1 MIQRLRRLGTTLA
14 LVLAIG
20 LAAAPASAQVEE
32 SLSAYTGANAE
43 GYMMPLRDALA
54 SGLSD
59 GLFTSGHIPQAKPY
73 VRVGLRAMI
82 INYGSD
88 DETFSAVPE
97 SYFDGP
103 SDPVTASTLVGP
115 GESVVVDGN
124 NGSQFV
130 FPGGLEISRTALAV
144 PQITVG
150 GLKGT
155 EATLRVISLE
165 LGDDELGDFSLFGIG
180 ARHSISQYFDAL
192 PVDLAG
198 GLFFQSL
205 SLGEDFLD
213 FSMVSFGVQASTRF
227 PIVAPYAGLGLDSSS
242 MEVVYDDID
251 GNEVTLEFDR
261 ANNFHLTLGA
271 AVRLTLVHL
280 SAEINVSD
288 QTSFALGLSV
298 GN

>member
-1 MIQRLRRLGTTLA
+1 MIHRLRRPGTSLA
-14 LVLAIG
+14 LVLAVV
-20 LAAAPASAQVEE
+20 LMAAPASAGLEDN
-32 SLSAYTGANAE
+32 LKPYTGANAE

-59 GLFTSGHIPQAKPY
+59 GLFSSAHIAQAMPY

-97 SYFDGP
+97 DYFDGP
-103 SDPVTASTLVGP
+103 MDPVTASTLVGP

-124 NGSQFV
+124 NGSQFI

-155 EATLRVISLE
+155 EATLRFISLE

-180 ARHSISQYFDAL
+180 GRHSISQYFEGL

-198 GLFFQSL
+198 MLFYQGL
-205 SLGEDFLD
+205 SLGDDFMD
-213 FSMVSFGVQASTRF
+213 FSMVSFGVQASKRF
-227 PIVAPYAGLGLDSSS
+227 PIVEPYAGLGIDSSS
-242 MEVVYDDID
+242 MEVVYEGQAGDDI
-251 GNEVTLEFDR
+251 TLEFDR

-271 AVRLTLVHL
+271 ALRLTLVHL